1 MKVILE
7 GKGLAK
13 WYQMGEVKVEALR
26 GVDFQIYEG
35 EFVVVLGPSGSGK
48 STMLNMIGGMDQAS
62 AGELYYLQEP
72 LHLANEKK
80 LTAYRRHA
88 VGFIFQFYNLM
99 PNLTV
104 LENVQLAAEIA
115 AHPLDPYAILA
126 EVGLEDRAGHFPS
139 QLSGGEQQR
148 VAVARSIVKNP
159 EILLCD
165 EPTGAL
171 DFATGIQVLKLL
183 KKFQQGYGKTVMV
196 ITHNAGIAQMA
207 DRVFQMKD
215 GLLAK
220 VYSVEKPIAPEE
232 VSW

>member
-1 MKVILE
+1 VKVILE
-7 GKGLAK
+7 GKGLSK
-13 WYQMGEVKVEALR
+13 WYQMGEVRVEALR
-26 GVDFQIYEG
+26 GVDFRIYDG

-48 STMLNMIGGMDQAS
+48 STMLNMIGGIDQAS

-72 LHLANEKK
+72 LHQAGEKQ
-80 LTAYRRHA
+80 LTLYRRHA
-88 VGFIFQFYNLM
+88 VGFIFQLYNLI
-99 PNLTV
+99 PNLTA

-115 AHPLDPYAILA
+115 ADPFDAAEILN
-126 EVGLEDRAGHFPS
+126 EVGLGERAGHFPS

-159 EILLCD
+159 QLLLCD

-171 DFATGIQVLKLL
+171 DFTTGIQVLRLL
-183 KKFQQGYGKTVMV
+183 KNFHQKYNKTVLV
-196 ITHNAGIAQMA
+196 ITHNAGIARMA

-215 GLLAK
+215 GRLAK
-220 VYSVEKPIAPEE
+220 VYSVESPVAPEE

>member
-1 MKVILE
+1 MNVILE

-26 GVDFQIYEG
+26 GVDFQIHEG

-48 STMLNMIGGMDQAS
+48 STMLNMIGGMDKAS

-72 LHLANEKK
+72 LHQASEKR
-80 LTAYRRHA
+80 LTTYRRNA

-99 PNLTV
+99 PNLTA

-115 AHPLDPYAILA
+115 VNPLDPAAILE
-126 EVGLEDRAGHFPS
+126 EVGLGERAGHFPS

-159 EILLCD
+159 NVLLCD

-171 DFATGIQVLKLL
+171 DFKTGIQVLKLL
-183 KKFQQGYGKTVMV
+183 KSFQQKYGKTVMV
-196 ITHNAGIAQMA
+196 ITHNAGIGQMA
-207 DRVFQMKD
+207 DRVFTMKD
-215 GLLAK
+215 GRLAK
-220 VYSVEKPIAPEE
+220 TYTVEAPVDPEE